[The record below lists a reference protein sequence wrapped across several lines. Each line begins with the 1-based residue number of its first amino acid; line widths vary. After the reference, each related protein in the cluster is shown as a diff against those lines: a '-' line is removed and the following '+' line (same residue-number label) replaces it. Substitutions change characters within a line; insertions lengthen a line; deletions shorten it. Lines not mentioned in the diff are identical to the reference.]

1 MHKWESLKLF
11 YNHVTRVFTTKK
23 NIPFFSIPM
32 SIIVVLS
39 TTFDS
44 TSCWTAHICASY
56 DGISNNL
63 YYPMTSTLLLMHVL
77 FSAYKSGR
85 VRWYMGS
92 LAFQKV
98 SPLGYEHIM
107 LSAHSI
113 KPRPIGCLRLEGIFY
128 KYTTPL
134 VP

>member
-1 MHKWESLKLF
+1 MLADAQVRITKVILQSSYARYYYF
-11 YNHVTRVFTTKK
+11 YYIHVNYFCVK
-23 NIPFFSIPM
+23 
-32 SIIVVLS
+32 
-39 TTFDS
+39 TFDS
-44 TSCWTAHICASY
+44 TSCWTTHICASY

-85 VRWYMGS
+85 VRGYMGS